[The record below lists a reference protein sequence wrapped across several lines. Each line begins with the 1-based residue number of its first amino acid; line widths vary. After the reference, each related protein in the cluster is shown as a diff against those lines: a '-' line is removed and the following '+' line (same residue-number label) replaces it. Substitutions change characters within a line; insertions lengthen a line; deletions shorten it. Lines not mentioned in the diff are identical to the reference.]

1 MTSNQFW
8 NLMVTEI
15 VLDLGGKGVGWW
27 GRNRFSSINLHGSWY
42 RGAELQEFFKY
53 NSKSAAPD
61 FTIWL
66 NTANPSKNKEMR
78 VRY

>member
-1 MTSNQFW
+1 MTSNLFW

-42 RGAELQEFFKY
+42 RGAELQEFFK
-53 NSKSAAPD
+53 
-61 FTIWL
+61 
-66 NTANPSKNKEMR
+66 
-78 VRY
+78 